1 LAIFHDT
8 SKTRT
13 LWLKNS
19 RAIVQDP
26 ETEVFWSNFND
37 LVEVG
42 YFRDGMIFPLSRGM
56 TLARTK

>member
-1 LAIFHDT
+1 
-8 SKTRT
+8 
-13 LWLKNS
+13 
-19 RAIVQDP
+19 VQDP